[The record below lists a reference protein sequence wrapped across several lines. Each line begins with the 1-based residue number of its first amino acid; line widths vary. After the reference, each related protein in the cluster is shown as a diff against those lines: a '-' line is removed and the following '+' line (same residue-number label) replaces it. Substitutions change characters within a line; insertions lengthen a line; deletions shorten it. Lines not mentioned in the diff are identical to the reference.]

1 MIHLIKSIRKPRV
14 IESSRRRRWLIACP
28 TSGRQAT
35 ILSILLILSKKLRVL
50 CAFAVQS
57 FQPETMNQKPISVQQ
72 ENERPHD

>member
-35 ILSILLILSKKLRVL
+35 ILSILLILSKNLRDLGVL
-50 CAFAVQS
+50 AVQIQNS
-57 FQPETMNQKPISVQQ
+57 IY
-72 ENERPHD
+72 NERETGKIRKIRQSTK